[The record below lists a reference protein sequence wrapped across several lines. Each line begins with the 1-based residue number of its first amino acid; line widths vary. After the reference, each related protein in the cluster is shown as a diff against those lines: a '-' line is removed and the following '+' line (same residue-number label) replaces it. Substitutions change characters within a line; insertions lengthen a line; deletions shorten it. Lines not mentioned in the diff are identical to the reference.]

1 MEIKETSFCINL
13 CSLLALCFATIIF
26 TKWLCPKHR
35 STLPLPPGPT
45 GYPVVGCM
53 PEMMKNKPTF
63 RWIHRLMQERNT
75 EIACIRLG
83 NTYVIPVTSPELARE
98 FLRKQDVVFASRPDC
113 MSGKVTSIGY
123 LTAVLSPMG
132 DQWKKMRRV
141 VASEVLS
148 PAMHRWLYEKRCEEA
163 DHLVRYVYKQSQ
175 NSVTNG
181 LVNVRTAALHY
192 CGNVMRK
199 LMFSKRFF
207 GTGMEDGGPWIGRE
221 RACGWIIH
229 NSKFQYLPLTPE
241 FHMVSEPSFEGENR
255 MTMPEKLQ
263 LHGSD
268 HPGMVLTLL
277 RLSCTRNPPEICGR
291 LGTTIRRM
299 QWSAAIST
307 AKGNL
312 FNDTRAGHSK
322 ETCFKIHGTPD
333 WYKELQDKRRRDT
346 IPARGFTV
354 DANPMKEVHSET
366 KGELLQEL
374 IRLMKTGFHMDSP
387 QGNFAQSDDFAGMN
401 GVFAGYGN
409 NILTSWIVDTGAT
422 NHMCA
427 SACILTNVSP
437 LPNPTSVHLP
447 DGNTQTRRITN
458 LAVGKQKGNLY
469 FLDTSSFDSAVINS
483 YINNRN
489 NCFTSQ
495 VCNRPLWHNRL
506 GHPSSIVLQHIPEIK
521 HLTETQPNDCCI
533 CPLAKQHRL
542 SFPSSITRSKHMFE
556 LIHTDVWGPY
566 KIASLTNCNYFLTI
580 VDDFTRAT
588 WTFLLKHKSQVHH
601 TLATFF
607 TMVNTQFH
615 TSIKVVRSD
624 NGSEFVNAQFS
635 FTKTVL
641 GEAVLTAT
649 YLINRLPSSSI
660 LDWKSPFEMLYNK
673 PPNIANLRVFGCLC
687 YTTNILPSK
696 TKFDSRA
703 SKCIFLGYSQSQK
716 AYKVYSL
723 DSNTLFTS
731 RDVVFHE
738 HTFPFQAVSIDS
750 DPVSIP
756 LPIVDS
762 DVYTPSPDPPIPFSN
777 SLHPF
782 PEPKDYLQASKDSNW
797 VAAMNKELEAL
808 KANDTWILTSLPPGK
823 QTIGSRWVF
832 KLKLN
837 PDGSVERY
845 KARLVAKGY
854 QIEGVDYFD
863 SFSPVAKSVTVR
875 IFLALAVSRSWPL
888 LQFDVNN
895 AFLHGSL
902 DEDVYMEPPQGF
914 VGAAPGQ
921 VCKLQ
926 KSLYGLKQASRQ
938 WNLELRPNFWI
949 LGSLS
954 PLMHCLFIK
963 SSDSEFTALLVYVD
977 DILLTGNSES
987 ALHAVR
993 DYLDDLFTIKDLGQ
1007 AKYFL
1012 GLELARSS
1020 HGLQVSQHKYLQDI
1034 LADTSMLAA
1043 KPASTPFPLGLKLVL
1058 EDGALLPNPNKYR
1071 RLIGRL
1077 LYLGFT
1083 RPDIS
1088 FAVQQ
1093 LSQFLQAPRTS
1104 HWDAALHVLRYL
1116 KGTPSTGLFFSSS
1129 SSSQLTATQMLHGPL
1144 VLILDALSQGIAF
1157 FWAPPSSLGKLK
1169 NRPQF
1174 PGLLRRLSIAVW
1186 HLPSVSYFGSL
1197 IYYAILEFQFRYPF
1211 LFSAIISRST
1221 SRESR
1226 IPRAHQTPRHRLSW
1240 CAISSNLVLLHLPT
1254 FQALLNLLIS
1264 SQNRFLLVTLS
1275 VFCPRWACSPT
1286 SHLEGFQ
1293 YLPLTPEFHIN
1304 LKNSKNNLLLSIEEI
1319 KAQITEIMLAA
1330 IDNPS
1335 NAAEWALAEMIN
1347 QPNILDKACEELD
1360 QVVGRNRLVDE
1371 SDLHKLNYIKAC
1383 AKEALRLHPVTPFN
1397 VPHLSMEDTVV
1408 GGYFIPK
1415 GSHVLLSCPG
1425 LGRNPR
1431 VGKSLS
1437 CSSPNATLLVKTPK
1451 SCLLIMNCACYH
1463 LAPEDEDVRQL
1474 CLVLL

>member
-1 MEIKETSFCINL
+1 MAETS
-13 CSLLALCFATIIF
+13 
-26 TKWLCPKHR
+26 
-35 STLPLPPGPT
+35 ST
-45 GYPVVGCM
+45 
-53 PEMMKNKPTF
+53 
-63 RWIHRLMQERNT
+63 
-75 EIACIRLG
+75 
-83 NTYVIPVTSPELARE
+83 
-98 FLRKQDVVFASRPDC
+98 
-113 MSGKVTSIGY
+113 
-123 LTAVLSPMG
+123 
-132 DQWKKMRRV
+132 
-141 VASEVLS
+141 
-148 PAMHRWLYEKRCEEA
+148 
-163 DHLVRYVYKQSQ
+163 
-175 NSVTNG
+175 
-181 LVNVRTAALHY
+181 
-192 CGNVMRK
+192 
-199 LMFSKRFF
+199 
-207 GTGMEDGGPWIGRE
+207 
-221 RACGWIIH
+221 
-229 NSKFQYLPLTPE
+229 
-241 FHMVSEPSFEGENR
+241 GENR

-268 HPGMVLTLL
+268 HPGMVLVSAPLTGNNYLNWSFGVKRAL
-277 RLSCTRNPPEICGR
+277 RAKMKLGFIDGTSIKPNANHPHFEQWIRVDSMVTTWILNSISKDIVEAFMYTKSSRNLWLDLEQRYGECNGPQLYQLQREICSMTQ
-291 LGTTIRRM
+291 GTTPLSSYFTNIKKLWDEMSELKPVPQCTCHGCTCGASKAMTDMASFTQLM
-299 QWSAAIST
+299 QFLMGLSDVFDSVRHQLLVMDPVPSINKAYAMVQSVEKQRQVHMELSESTESAALHVRG
-307 AKGNL
+307 GNK
-312 FNDTRAGHSK
+312 FDKRKFTTDKRPQYCVHCDRAGHSK

-447 DGNTQTRRITN
+447 DGNTQSVTHTGSALLHSSLALTDVLLVPSFKFNLLSVSKLCSSSSINVLFCSSHCLFQDQKNNRI

-483 YINNRN
+483 YIIIGII
-489 NCFTSQ
+489 
-495 VCNRPLWHNRL
+495 VL
-506 GHPSSIVLQHIPEIK
+506 HPKFVIDLCGTTGWSPFSIVLQHIPEIK

-624 NGSEFVNAQFS
+624 NGSEFVNAQ
-635 FTKTVL
+635 
-641 GEAVLTAT
+641 
-649 YLINRLPSSSI
+649 
-660 LDWKSPFEMLYNK
+660 
-673 PPNIANLRVFGCLC
+673 C
-687 YTTNILPSK
+687 
-696 TKFDSRA
+696 
-703 SKCIFLGYSQSQK
+703 YSQSQK

-823 QTIGSRWVF
+823 QTIGSRW
-832 KLKLN
+832 
-837 PDGSVERY
+837 
-845 KARLVAKGY
+845 
-854 QIEGVDYFD
+854 
-863 SFSPVAKSVTVR
+863 
-875 IFLALAVSRSWPL
+875 
-888 LQFDVNN
+888 FDVNN

-938 WNLELRPNFWI
+938 WNLELTTKLLDF
-949 LGSLS
+949 GFSQS
-954 PLMHCLFIK
+954 THEHCLFIK

-1020 HGLQVSQHKYLQDI
+1020 HGLQVSQHKYLDI

-1129 SSSQLTATQMLHGPL
+1129 SSSQLTAYSDASWASCLDSRRSITGYCIFLGTSL
-1144 VLILDALSQGIAF
+1144 VSWKTKKQAT
-1157 FWAPPSSLGKLK
+1157 
-1169 NRPQF
+1169 
-1174 PGLLRRLSIAVW
+1174 V
-1186 HLPSVSYFGSL
+1186 
-1197 IYYAILEFQFRYPF
+1197 
-1211 LFSAIISRST
+1211 SRS
-1221 SRESR
+1221 S
-1226 IPRAHQTPRHRLSW
+1226 A
-1240 CAISSNLVLLHLPT
+1240 
-1254 FQALLNLLIS
+1254 
-1264 SQNRFLLVTLS
+1264 
-1275 VFCPRWACSPT
+1275 
-1286 SHLEGFQ
+1286 G
-1293 YLPLTPEFHIN
+1293 
-1304 LKNSKNNLLLSIEEI
+1304 
-1319 KAQITEIMLAA
+1319 
-1330 IDNPS
+1330 
-1335 NAAEWALAEMIN
+1335 
-1347 QPNILDKACEELD
+1347 
-1360 QVVGRNRLVDE
+1360 
-1371 SDLHKLNYIKAC
+1371 
-1383 AKEALRLHPVTPFN
+1383 
-1397 VPHLSMEDTVV
+1397 
-1408 GGYFIPK
+1408 
-1415 GSHVLLSCPG
+1415 
-1425 LGRNPR
+1425 
-1431 VGKSLS
+1431 
-1437 CSSPNATLLVKTPK
+1437 
-1451 SCLLIMNCACYH
+1451 
-1463 LAPEDEDVRQL
+1463 
-1474 CLVLL
+1474 

>member
-1 MEIKETSFCINL
+1 MVLVSAPLTGNNYLNWSFGVKR
-13 CSLLALCFATIIF
+13 ALRA
-26 TKWLCPKHR
+26 K
-35 STLPLPPGPT
+35 
-45 GYPVVGCM
+45 
-53 PEMMKNKPTF
+53 MK
-63 RWIHRLMQERNT
+63 
-75 EIACIRLG
+75 LG
-83 NTYVIPVTSPELARE
+83 FI
-98 FLRKQDVVFASRPDC
+98 D
-113 MSGKVTSIGY
+113 GTSIKPNANHPHFEQWIRVDSMVTTWILNSISKDIVEAFMYTKSSRNLWLDLEQRYGECNGPQLY
-123 LTAVLSPMG
+123 QLQREICSMTQSVRHQLLVMDPVPSINKAYAMVQSVEKQRQVHMELSE
-132 DQWKKMRRV
+132 
-141 VASEVLS
+141 STES
-148 PAMHRWLYEKRCEEA
+148 
-163 DHLVRYVYKQSQ
+163 
-175 NSVTNG
+175 
-181 LVNVRTAALHY
+181 AALHVRGGNKFDKRKFTTDKRPQY
-192 CGNVMRK
+192 CVHC
-199 LMFSKRFF
+199 
-207 GTGMEDGGPWIGRE
+207 D
-221 RACGWIIH
+221 
-229 NSKFQYLPLTPE
+229 
-241 FHMVSEPSFEGENR
+241 
-255 MTMPEKLQ
+255 
-263 LHGSD
+263 
-268 HPGMVLTLL
+268 
-277 RLSCTRNPPEICGR
+277 
-291 LGTTIRRM
+291 
-299 QWSAAIST
+299 
-307 AKGNL
+307 
-312 FNDTRAGHSK
+312 RAGHSK

-447 DGNTQTRRITN
+447 DGNTQ
-458 LAVGKQKGNLY
+458 
-469 FLDTSSFDSAVINS
+469 
-483 YINNRN
+483 
-489 NCFTSQ
+489 
-495 VCNRPLWHNRL
+495 L

-533 CPLAKQHRL
+533 CPLAKQHRRL
-542 SFPSSITRSKHMFE
+542 HSSYM
-556 LIHTDVWGPY
+556 D
-566 KIASLTNCNYFLTI
+566 
-580 VDDFTRAT
+580 
-588 WTFLLKHKSQVHH
+588 FLLKHKSQVHH

-624 NGSEFVNAQFS
+624 NGSEFVNAQ
-635 FTKTVL
+635 
-641 GEAVLTAT
+641 
-649 YLINRLPSSSI
+649 Y
-660 LDWKSPFEMLYNK
+660 
-673 PPNIANLRVFGCLC
+673 
-687 YTTNILPSK
+687 
-696 TKFDSRA
+696 
-703 SKCIFLGYSQSQK
+703 
-716 AYKVYSL
+716 
-723 DSNTLFTS
+723 
-731 RDVVFHE
+731 
-738 HTFPFQAVSIDS
+738 
-750 DPVSIP
+750 
-756 LPIVDS
+756 
-762 DVYTPSPDPPIPFSN
+762 PPIPFSN

-782 PEPKDYLQASKDSNW
+782 PVTQPAVPTSSDTHIPLRRSQRTTSKPSWLNDYECNCISSNVDSCIPSSYSAAHLSFVAHLSSLQEPKDYLQASKDSNW

-854 QIEGVDYFD
+854 NQIEGVDYFD

-938 WNLELRPNFWI
+938 WNLELTTKLLDF
-949 LGSLS
+949 GFSQS
-954 PLMHCLFIK
+954 THEHCLFIK

-1129 SSSQLTATQMLHGPL
+1129 SSSQLTAYSDASWASCLDSRRSITGYCIFLGTSL
-1144 VLILDALSQGIAF
+1144 VSWKTKKQATVSR
-1157 FWAPPSSLGKLK
+1157 SSAEAEYRSMASTVCELLWITY
-1169 NRPQF
+1169 
-1174 PGLLRRLSIAVW
+1174 LLRDFGV
-1186 HLPSVSYFGSL
+1186 SVSLPIHFWCDNQAAL
-1197 IYYAILEFQFRYPF
+1197 HITANPVFHERTKHLDIDCHLVRDQFKLGF
-1211 LFSAIISRST
+1211 IA
-1221 SRESR
+1221 
-1226 IPRAHQTPRHRLSW
+1226 
-1240 CAISSNLVLLHLPT
+1240 LPT
-1254 FQALLNLLIS
+1254 FQTLLNLLIS

-1286 SHLEGFQ
+1286 SHLEG
-1293 YLPLTPEFHIN
+1293 
-1304 LKNSKNNLLLSIEEI
+1304 
-1319 KAQITEIMLAA
+1319 
-1330 IDNPS
+1330 
-1335 NAAEWALAEMIN
+1335 
-1347 QPNILDKACEELD
+1347 
-1360 QVVGRNRLVDE
+1360 
-1371 SDLHKLNYIKAC
+1371 
-1383 AKEALRLHPVTPFN
+1383 
-1397 VPHLSMEDTVV
+1397 
-1408 GGYFIPK
+1408 
-1415 GSHVLLSCPG
+1415 G
-1425 LGRNPR
+1425 L
-1431 VGKSLS
+1431 
-1437 CSSPNATLLVKTPK
+1437 
-1451 SCLLIMNCACYH
+1451 
-1463 LAPEDEDVRQL
+1463 
-1474 CLVLL
+1474 